1 MNMKLNCQK
10 FLELQVE
17 DIALVKSRRYSMR
30 CTMYA
35 VSVHIYR
42 LVNHNIV
49 QNLTMLELKRKL
61 GLQYK
66 RDSNITSHWRQ
77 VNKLKP
83 RDTIGEEN

>member
-49 QNLTMLELKRKL
+49 QNLDNVGTEKKT
-61 GLQYK
+61 GF
-66 RDSNITSHWRQ
+66 
-77 VNKLKP
+77 
-83 RDTIGEEN
+83 TI

>member
-17 DIALVKSRRYSMR
+17 DKALVKSRKYSMR

-49 QNLTMLELKRKL
+49 QNLDNVGTEKKT
-61 GLQYK
+61 GF
-66 RDSNITSHWRQ
+66 
-77 VNKLKP
+77 
-83 RDTIGEEN
+83 TI